1 MIDANDTVTCPDQPE
16 YGIADCGDAAGEG
29 QRLVTAF
36 EKAKLLQQSRD
47 RRIVNTGVKRAVALT
62 FEARFHFFIG
72 VEREQRGLID
82 GW

>member
-1 MIDANDTVTCPDQPE
+1 MIDANDTVSCPDQSE

-29 QRLVTAF
+29 QRFVTTL
-36 EKAKLLQQSRD
+36 EKAKLLQESRD
-47 RRIVNTGVKRAVALT
+47 RRIVDTGVQRAVALT

-72 VEREQRGLID
+72 VKREQRGLIN

>member
-1 MIDANDTVTCPDQPE
+1 MIDANDTVTCLDQPK
-16 YGIADCGDAAGEG
+16 YGIADCGDAVGEG
-29 QRLVTAF
+29 QRFVTAF
-36 EKAKLLQQSRD
+36 EGKASATEPKPSDCQY
-47 RRIVNTGVKRAVALT
+47 GKRAVALT